1 MTTET
6 APLADSDCYL
16 ALKARDA
23 RFDGS
28 FFTGVTSTG
37 IYCRPVCSVKTP
49 KRENCRFFRHAAQAE
64 QAGFRPCLRC
74 RPELAPHS
82 VVWSIQDASYI
93 LAHQAARL
101 LDEPEGWADAA
112 PSVDKLSARL
122 GVSDRHMR
130 RIFEAQ
136 FGVSPMQYLQTRRL
150 LTAKQLLADTTMP
163 ITQVA
168 LISGYASVRRFNA
181 AFVAHYKLNPTQL
194 RRQGADRSGDNL
206 TIRLG
211 YRPPYDIAAL
221 LGFFSKRCIN
231 AIEFIAT
238 DTHQPAIGRTLR
250 VESGGK
256 VQAGWLLAS
265 FDEARSQLVLR
276 VSDSLLEVLPLV
288 IRRVRAMFDLDADPA
303 AINSVLHA
311 SFPGGDGLRVPG
323 ALDGYELAVRAV
335 LGQQITVA
343 AARTLAQRMVDRFGE
358 PLATPWPQL
367 TRLFPAPAVL
377 AAASGDALGQLGIV
391 KQRQA
396 AIVGIAQAVAE
407 KRLQLHGGAD
417 VNATLA
423 MLKELP
429 GVGDWTAQYIA
440 MRALRWPDAFP
451 AGDVALHKALGVQAL
466 KNPARQAELASAAWK
481 PWRSYAVIRAW
492 SGTLGAGPA
501 TPPTIAPTA
510 ATLATSAVTTE
521 LIATRTRP
529 ARSNAIKHS
538 IKSQKTG
545 AEQRRDTQGEHH
557 EI

>member
-1 MTTET
+1 MTS
-6 APLADSDCYL
+6 AQPPLADNDCYL

-49 KRENCRFFRHAAQAE
+49 KRENCRFFSHAAQAE
-64 QAGFRPCLRC
+64 SAGFRPCLRC

-101 LDEPEGWADAA
+101 LDEPELCDEA
-112 PSVDKLSARL
+112 PSVEKLAERL
-122 GVSDRHMR
+122 GVSDRHVR

-150 LTAKQLLADTTMP
+150 HTAKQLLADTSLP

-181 AFVAHYKLNPTQL
+181 AFVEHYKLNPTQL
-194 RRQGADRSGDNL
+194 RRQGVSEAGQAQGTESGI

-211 YRPPYDIAAL
+211 YRPPYDVAAM
-221 LGFFSKRCIN
+221 LGFFSQRTIH
-231 AIEFIAT
+231 AIEFVAA
-238 DTHQPAIGRTLR
+238 DSEQPSLGRTFR

-256 VQAGWLLAS
+256 VHAGWLLAA
-265 FDEARSQLVLR
+265 FDEARSRLVLR
-276 VSDSLLEVLPLV
+276 VSDSLREVLPLV

-311 SFPGGDGLRVPG
+311 GFPEGDGLRVPG

-358 PLATPWPQL
+358 AIVTPWPQL

-377 AAASGDALGQLGIV
+377 AGLDTASGDALGQLGIV
-391 KQRQA
+391 RQRQA
-396 AIVGIAQAVAE
+396 AIVGIARAVAD
-407 KRLQLHGGAD
+407 KHLQLHSGAD
-417 VNATLA
+417 VHATLEA
-423 MLKELP
+423 LKALP
-429 GVGDWTAQYIA
+429 GIGDWTAQYIA

-451 AGDVALHKALGVQAL
+451 AGDVALHKALGVQGL
-466 KNPARQAELASAAWK
+466 KNPAREAELASNAWK

-492 SGTLGAGPA
+492 SGTL
-501 TPPTIAPTA
+501 
-510 ATLATSAVTTE
+510 E
-521 LIATRTRP
+521 RP
-529 ARSNAIKHS
+529 
-538 IKSQKTG
+538 G
-545 AEQRRDTQGEHH
+545 
-557 EI
+557 